1 MRKIT
6 KIPENSIANSGYAAE
21 SLDFTFS
28 MVQFHIALEV
38 NNNWIAVGS
47 TQHTQTT
54 MQISVSIV
62 EDDVKVRGS
71 LARLID
77 STDHFSCVS
86 QHPDAENALR
96 EIPVIKPEI
105 VLMDINLPGM
115 DGVECVRRLKQMLP
129 QTQIVM
135 LTVYENTN
143 IIFAALTAGASGY
156 LLKRSSPEQI
166 VEAIRDVHNGGSP
179 MSSHIARKVVASF
192 QKVTN
197 PVHEYEK
204 LSAREQQVLD
214 FLAKGFLY
222 REIADE
228 LKISYATVHT
238 HIRHIY
244 EKLQ

>member
-1 MRKIT
+1 
-6 KIPENSIANSGYAAE
+6 
-21 SLDFTFS
+21 
-28 MVQFHIALEV
+28 
-38 NNNWIAVGS
+38 
-47 TQHTQTT
+47 
-54 MQISVSIV
+54 MQIHVSIV

-77 STDHFSCVS
+77 STDTFSCVS

-115 DGVECVRRLKQMLP
+115 DGVECVRRLKQVLP

-143 IIFAALTAGASGY
+143 IIFEALTAGATGY
-156 LLKRSSPEQI
+156 LLKRSSPDQI
-166 VEAIRDVHNGGSP
+166 IEAIRDVHDGGSP

-204 LSAREQQVLD
+204 LSTREYQVLD
-214 FLAKGFLY
+214 YLAKGYLY
-222 REIADE
+222 REIAEE

-238 HIRHIY
+238 HVRHIY
-244 EKLQ
+244 EKLHVRSRTEAVTIHLTRRRSPLM